1 MKTLFFTALF
11 LAFFSGCGQ
20 PQEAGKKIE
29 GETQIQ
35 LFQNEDG
42 TWGYDISYKGK
53 PYVHQP
59 NRPAL
64 GGLAGFSTEGQ
75 ARIVAELVAYKIRAG
90 ILPPSLSK
98 AEVDSL
104 TQNTE

>member
-1 MKTLFFTALF
+1 MKPGFFIALF
-11 LAFFSGCGQ
+11 LLVSSGCGQ
-20 PQEAGKKIE
+20 EKGREESLP

-75 ARIVAELVAYKIRAG
+75 AMRVAELVAHKIRAG
-90 ILPPSLSK
+90 ILPPSLSR

-104 TQNTE
+104 IQTPE